1 MPARFAGRC
10 RCNIGTHLND
20 GALGTDTELQ
30 WWETKGQHM
39 FRQAKRAAFA
49 TCAFVALAP
58 ACAAGC
64 SEHTFD
70 PCPEPRSGYGL
81 EVDPKT
87 GRTWLKE
94 AQAPTTD
101 TSTLGRLSAA
111 AKNVPAGSLAKAGN
125 APAEEWRTEVKRDRK
140 PSAPLK

>member
-1 MPARFAGRC
+1 
-10 RCNIGTHLND
+10 
-20 GALGTDTELQ
+20 
-30 WWETKGQHM
+30 M

-49 TCAFVALAP
+49 MCALAALAP

-94 AQAPTTD
+94 GRAATPE
-101 TSTLGRLSAA
+101 TSTLGRLSAT
-111 AKNVPAGSLAKAGN
+111 AKNVPPGALAKAQ
-125 APAEEWRTEVKRDRK
+125 AEARAGEWRTQVRPYK
-140 PSAPLK
+140 PWRPLK